1 MLSKFYGDTDKN
13 IRTLFEEARLK
24 SPSIIL
30 FDEIDGLCPVRNHKQ
45 EQVHNSVVTSLLAE
59 IDGLDDRANSK
70 IVIIATTNRPGKMPK
85 LCSCQEKSPSTLK
98 LLIIPKEIVFFFQA
112 KKSLKT

>member
-70 IVIIATTNRPGKMPK
+70 IVIIATTNRPGKIPK

-98 LLIIPKEIVFFFQA
+98 L
-112 KKSLKT
+112 